1 MENQVVIFIMQK
13 LFRDVIMIKVLFFAR
28 LREQLSTDSLEIS
41 PIDNMTTDHI
51 RLQLADKN
59 QTWAKLMSADSLLV
73 AVNQQITDWSHNVV
87 SGDEVAFFPPV
98 TGG

>member
-1 MENQVVIFIMQK
+1 
-13 LFRDVIMIKVLFFAR
+13 MIKVLFFAR
-28 LREQLSTDSLEIS
+28 LREQLSTDSLEVS

-59 QTWAKLMSADSLLV
+59 ETWAKLMSADSLLV

>member
-1 MENQVVIFIMQK
+1 MENRAVTFTTLN
-13 LFRDVIMIKVLFFAR
+13 LFKGAMMIKVLFFAR

-51 RLQLADKN
+51 RQQLAEKN
-59 QTWAKLMSADSLLV
+59 EMWAKLMKADSLLV
-73 AVNQQITDWSHNVV
+73 AVNQQITDWSHNVA